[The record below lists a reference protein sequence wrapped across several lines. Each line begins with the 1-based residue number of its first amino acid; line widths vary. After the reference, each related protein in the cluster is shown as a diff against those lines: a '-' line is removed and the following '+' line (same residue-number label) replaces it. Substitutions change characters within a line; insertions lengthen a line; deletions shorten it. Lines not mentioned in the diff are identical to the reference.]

1 MSGNNGKNVVLV
13 CAHPDDMWSVAGTL
27 ALLRR
32 AGYGLFDFCLT
43 RGQRGHSPGPG
54 LDTGAVRSK
63 EEEAAC
69 RVLGAETLFFDQ
81 MDGELYATPEVC
93 GRVATELARIKPAAV
108 ITAWAL
114 EKPDHSAAFAIAHK
128 ALYLADLYWTTEFY
142 FTQFDLSGYMF
153 YPDVY
158 VNVTAVIDTARAV
171 ARCYPSQVSDA
182 MVEQLVAHKRAVGQS
197 AWCDY
202 AEGFK
207 TALPLINQ
215 RWGRTPEIGR
225 VLLEL
230 ADDTRTPGAPSS
242 DK

>member
-1 MSGNNGKNVVLV
+1 MSGSNGKNVVFV

-27 ALLRR
+27 ALLQR

-43 RGQRGHSPGPG
+43 RGQRGQSPGPG

-69 RVLGAETLFFDQ
+69 RVLGAEAVFFDQ
-81 MDGELYATPEVC
+81 MDGELYATSEVC
-93 GRVATELARIKPAAV
+93 GRVAAALARIKPVAV

-114 EKPDHSAAFAIAHK
+114 EKPDHSAAFAVAHK
-128 ALYLADLYWTTEFY
+128 AMYLADLYWTTEFY
-142 FTQFDLSGYMF
+142 FTQFDISGYMF
-153 YPDVY
+153 YPDMY
-158 VNVTAVIDTARAV
+158 VNVSDVIDTARAV
-171 ARCYPSQVSDA
+171 VRCYPSQMPEA
-182 MVEQLVAHKRAVGQS
+182 TVELLMAHKRGVGKH

-207 TALPLINQ
+207 TALPMINQ
-215 RWGRTPEIGR
+215 RWGRKPEVGR

-230 ADDTRTPGAPSS
+230 STQMKSA
-242 DK
+242 